1 MRARLARASPA
12 ESNAA
17 DWKRAYH
24 LNRSQ
29 VPLSW
34 QFMAEESKTEIR
46 IADVMA
52 RAGADANVQRSAS
65 HSLRQD
71 AIFIVDEF

>member
-1 MRARLARASPA
+1 
-12 ESNAA
+12 
-17 DWKRAYH
+17 
-24 LNRSQ
+24 
-29 VPLSW
+29 
-34 QFMAEESKTEIR
+34 MAEESKTEIR